1 MLVFRYI
8 YGTIIVT
15 ISNLFGGIAMSQFG
29 EFNAENK
36 LRIPL
41 SAFAAQVIESDC
53 FSFSKKKTTLINAV
67 ILNSYQNA
75 DCSISIRLKEYREE
89 LLGYSASLKLKG
101 NDELVEKIITGK
113 RKELEKAYAKRYPSD
128 VNWQITL
135 SKRVKELLTEDLYTA
150 EELYYGQKPGH
161 YVRALIEEY
170 ALKPYYMRE
179 EIVFKPIFDS
189 ANMAIDG
196 QYILSVTNHRGNH
209 FTIKPYGIKSDPL
222 SMFHYLIGYN
232 AINVSPKVGDKYKV
246 ASNVLSFRMSR
257 LDSVEIQYLSS
268 GKLTAKELDTIE
280 NEIEKKGV
288 QFVTS
293 EKSIIKVWLSDAGIK
308 RYESQAHLR
317 PPVSGIDHKDPH
329 IYCFECTD
337 AQILFYF
344 FEFGKDAKIIS
355 PSELSEKF
363 KTKYKDAYDL
373 YN

>member
-1 MLVFRYI
+1 
-8 YGTIIVT
+8 
-15 ISNLFGGIAMSQFG
+15 MSQFG

-75 DCSISIRLKEYREE
+75 DCSISIRLKKYREE
-89 LLGYSASLKLKG
+89 LSGYSANLKLKG
-101 NDELVEKIITGK
+101 NDELIEKIITGK

-135 SKRVKELLTEDLYTA
+135 SKRVKELLTEDPYTS

-161 YVRALIEEY
+161 YIRALIEEY

-179 EIVFKPIFDS
+179 EIAFKPIFDL

-196 QYILSVTNHRGNH
+196 QYILSITNHRGNH

-232 AINVSPKVGDKYKV
+232 AINAPAKPGYKA
-246 ASNVLSFRMSR
+246 ASDILSFRMSR

-268 GKLTAKELDTIE
+268 GKLTHKELETLE
-280 NEIEKKGV
+280 SEIEKKGV

-317 PPVSGIDHKDPH
+317 PPVLSIDSKDHH

-344 FEFGKDAKIIS
+344 FEFGKDAKILS
-355 PSELSEKF
+355 PSELAERF
-363 KTKYKDAYDL
+363 KIKYKDAFDL
-373 YN
+373 YS

>member
-1 MLVFRYI
+1 
-8 YGTIIVT
+8 
-15 ISNLFGGIAMSQFG
+15 MSQFG

-41 SAFAAQVIESDC
+41 SAYAAQVIESDC

-75 DCSISIRLKEYREE
+75 DCSISIRLKAYREE
-89 LLGYSASLKLKG
+89 LLGYSSILKLKG
-101 NDELVEKIITGK
+101 SDELIETIITGK
-113 RKELEKAYAKRYPSD
+113 RKELEKTYAKRYPSD
-128 VNWQITL
+128 VNWQVTL
-135 SKRVKELLTEDLYTA
+135 SKRVKELLTEDPYTA

-161 YVRALIEEY
+161 YIRALIEEY

-179 EIVFKPIFDS
+179 EIAFKPIFDS

-196 QYILSVTNHRGNH
+196 QYILSITNNRGNH

-232 AINVSPKVGDKYKV
+232 AVNVSKNGNKYKTT
-246 ASNVLSFRMSR
+246 SNVLSFRMSR
-257 LDSVEIQYLSS
+257 LDSIEIQYLSS
-268 GKLTAKELDTIE
+268 GKLTREELETIEKELD
-280 NEIEKKGV
+280 NKGV

-293 EKSIIKVWLSDAGIK
+293 EKSTIKVWLSNAGIK

-317 PPVSGIDHKDPH
+317 PPVLTIDSTDRH
-329 IYCFECTD
+329 IYIFECTD

-344 FEFGKDAKIIS
+344 FEFGKDAKIVS
-355 PSELSEKF
+355 PSELSEIF
-363 KTKYKDAYDL
+363 KIKYKDAYDL